1 MIKSVEY
8 KGKTYTRRNKMWVNK
23 YGEVIN
29 ETAQRKLDEI
39 VFESINV
46 EDLSYD
52 EALEFGDEFK
62 GSGSFDMA
70 LELYKRAL
78 NSATFEVAKYI
89 LPRVTSS
96 LRGMKKSD
104 VALELYVELNELYG
118 ESIVDNVLLTSV
130 AAAYCDRSMFDEA
143 RRCVEKAL
151 EMSNGVPSQELSLV
165 IDRVNRD
172 KNYEEKTKH
181 INIKA

>member
-1 MIKSVEY
+1 
-8 KGKTYTRRNKMWVNK
+8 
-23 YGEVIN
+23 
-29 ETAQRKLDEI
+29 
-39 VFESINV
+39 
-46 EDLSYD
+46 
-52 EALEFGDEFK
+52 
-62 GSGSFDMA
+62 MA

-78 NSATFEVAKYI
+78 NSATFEAAKYI

-104 VALELYVELNELYG
+104 VVLELYVELNELYG

-130 AAAYCDRSMFDEA
+130 AAAYCDRSMFDDA